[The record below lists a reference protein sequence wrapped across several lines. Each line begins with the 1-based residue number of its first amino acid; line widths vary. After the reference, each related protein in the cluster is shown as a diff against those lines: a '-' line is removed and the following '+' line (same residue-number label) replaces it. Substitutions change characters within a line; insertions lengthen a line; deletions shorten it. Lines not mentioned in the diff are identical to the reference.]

1 MPNTTCLSNSLT
13 SSKRFAE
20 PAQYV
25 QPVRLA
31 AVAALLLTMA
41 AAWPAGAQTH
51 SDNST
56 DGATKSPVEAAFAEG
71 DYERADELSLRHDD
85 VASLLVRARLAE
97 FDDDLALAARFAK
110 SAFERGVDD
119 DEKARAKAAQGRLLK
134 ASGEWDQAEKELRAY
149 LKEHPK
155 AHPVRLQLGQ
165 LLLDR
170 GKKAEGRAVLDQF
183 SRFFNNGLLDTPQA
197 LRILGEAMWALN
209 SFDDAHY
216 AFEKMY
222 EKDPKYV
229 DGLVAWSELLLSKYN
244 MADTQRTLK
253 EALEVND
260 KHPGALVMMARLE
273 MQSKNYFDDARAYLD
288 RAEEVA
294 PGDPR
299 MLTTRA
305 ELSIFDSDCTEATKI
320 ADGILKKRPKYL
332 DAYVIKAACRYLDDD
347 DEGFE
352 KVKKQAL
359 AIKPDFAELYT
370 ATAEYAKMVHR
381 YVEVV
386 ELNREALALQT
397 GYAPALLALGIGMSR
412 IGQEDEGVRY
422 LQKAFATDPYN
433 VRAFNMVELY
443 EKTMPDYDFTAY
455 DKFKLRT
462 HREQTEPLNV
472 IVPPLV
478 SEAIATFEKKYDFKA
493 KDGLAVEIYPNP
505 ATFGVR
511 SVGLPHISPHGI
523 CFGRVV
529 ITRSPSDGNFN
540 WRQVMWH
547 EMAHVYHIQKAQY
560 RVPRWF
566 TEGLAE
572 YETNIKDPSWIRH
585 HDREIVLMMDEDD
598 LPSVVELDKRFTQ
611 ARSYKGILRA
621 YHLSSLVIHFI
632 VEEHGFEAIN
642 KMLDEF
648 PKQRQT
654 GKVIKAA
661 LGVDVEEFDK
671 KLEAWLRKRYSN
683 FKNQFVVS
691 IEAIPAARTIE
702 QKLASKPRDAALRAK
717 LAVALMREGKMDD
730 AKSAIDHALRLGKDN
745 STVRYLAAVLALN
758 EGKARDAYKHGEAI
772 LDAFKDG
779 YELRVALGHTAMM
792 LEKPKDARVHL
803 EAATQLYEDGTEAWM
818 NLLKLAESQP
828 DAELAEEAERRLF
841 ELDQNNPLV
850 ARQRMKRMIEQEK
863 LVEAMDAAER
873 WVAIQPLEAR
883 AQRAV
888 AKLSLQRN
896 KPERA
901 VKAYEVLVRV
911 LPEEEKAVLLE
922 AAEALEGAGYTEQAK
937 SFSERAAQMGANQAA
952 SDN

>member
-1 MPNTTCLSNSLT
+1 MPNSTRLSLSLT
-13 SSKRFAE
+13 
-20 PAQYV
+20 
-25 QPVRLA
+25 PVSLTA
-31 AVAALLLTMA
+31 SAALLLTLLVA
-41 AAWPAGAQTH
+41 PSAGAQTP
-51 SDNST
+51 SDNAKA
-56 DGATKSPVEAAFAEG
+56 DAAGPSPVEAAFAKG
-71 DYERADELSLRHDD
+71 DYERAEELSLRHDD
-85 VASLLVRARLAE
+85 TASLLVRARLAE
-97 FDDDLALAARFAK
+97 YDDNLDLAARFAK
-110 SAFERGVDD
+110 SAFERGVELED
-119 DEKARAKAAQGRLLK
+119 KARAKAAVGRLLK
-134 ASGEWDQAEKELRAY
+134 ASGEWDKAETELRTY

-155 AHPVRLQLGQ
+155 AHPVRLELGR

-170 GKKAEGRAVLDQF
+170 GKKAEGKAVLDQF
-183 SRFFNNGLLDTPQA
+183 SRFFNNGLLDTPFE
-197 LRILGEAMWALN
+197 LRLLGEAMWELD

-222 EKDPKYV
+222 EKDAKYV

-244 MADTQRTLK
+244 MADAHRTLK

-260 KHPGALVMMARLE
+260 KHPGALVAMARLE

-305 ELSIFDSDCTEATKI
+305 ELSIFDSDCPEATQI
-320 ADGILKKRPKYL
+320 ADGILQKRPKYL

-347 DEGFE
+347 EEGFE

-370 ATAEYAKMVHR
+370 STADYAKLVHR

-386 ELNREALALQT
+386 ELNRQALSLET
-397 GYAPALLALGIGMSR
+397 GYAPALLGLGIGLTR
-412 IGQEDEGVRY
+412 IGEENEGARY
-422 LQKAFATDPYN
+422 LQRAFNADPYN
-433 VRAFNMVELY
+433 YRAYNMVELY
-443 EKTMPDYDFTAY
+443 EKTMPKYDFTAY
-455 DKFKLRT
+455 GKFKLRT
-462 HREQTEPLNV
+462 HRKQTDPLNV
-472 IVPPLV
+472 MVPPLV
-478 SEAIATFEKKYDFKA
+478 EEAMATFEKKYDFKA
-493 KDGLAVEIYPNP
+493 KEGLAVEIYPNP
-505 ATFGVR
+505 ATFGIR

-529 ITRSPSDGNFN
+529 IMRSPSDGNFN

-585 HDREIVLMMDEDD
+585 HDREIVLMMDEKD

-621 YHLSSLVIHFI
+621 YHLSSLVIHFV
-632 VEEHGFEAIN
+632 VEEYGFEAIN

-648 PKQRQT
+648 PQKRDT

-661 LGVDVEEFDK
+661 LGVDVATFDK
-671 KLEAWLRKRYSN
+671 NLEAWLRKRYSN

-691 IEAIPAARTIE
+691 IEAIPAVR
-702 QKLASKPRDAALRAK
+702 KLEKKLSAEPKNAALRAK

-730 AKSAIDHALRLGKDN
+730 AKSSIDHALRLDKDDA
-745 STVRYLAAVLALN
+745 TVRYLAAVLALN

-772 LDAFKDG
+772 LDSFKDG

-792 LEKPKDARVHL
+792 LEKPEDARVHL

-818 NLLKLAESQP
+818 NLLKLAESQS
-828 DAELAEEAERRLF
+828 DAKLAEKAERRLF

-850 ARQRMKRMIEQEK
+850 ARQRMKRMSDQEK
-863 LVEAMDAAER
+863 YVAAMEAAER

-888 AKLSLQRN
+888 AELSLELDN
-896 KPERA
+896 PARA
-901 VKAYEVLVRV
+901 VEAYEVLVRA
-911 LPEEEKAVLLE
+911 LPEEKKAVLLE
-922 AAEALEGAGYTEQAK
+922 AAEALEAAGFADQAK
-937 SFSERAAQMGANQAA
+937 KFSERAAQDGVDKAAVDDTLAN
-952 SDN
+952 